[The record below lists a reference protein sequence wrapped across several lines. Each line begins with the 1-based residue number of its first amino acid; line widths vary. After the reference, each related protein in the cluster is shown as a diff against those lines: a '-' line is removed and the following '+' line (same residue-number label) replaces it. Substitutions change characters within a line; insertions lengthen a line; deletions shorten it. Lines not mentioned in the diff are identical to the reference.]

1 MATKRTTAT
10 RSRGVAGVSTHTAL
24 LVVTALL
31 CTIGVIMVWSAS
43 SVVAI
48 SLYGSSWSLIR
59 NELAFMVVGG
69 VALLAM
75 RKFGYENVGR
85 LASPIMWVA
94 FAGLAAVETVGVST
108 MGSARWIRLPMGF
121 TLQPSEIM
129 KFALVVYIS
138 HAVARGMSEGRAW
151 GEIAKWPA
159 GLTLLA
165 AGIVIMQPDMGTAT
179 VLVAIALG
187 IFTVAGLPKRTL
199 LATVGAIILAGLFAA
214 VAMPYRM
221 ARITSFLHRSAND
234 QAGGYQVT
242 QSLVGFGS
250 GGLTGAGLGNSKEKW
265 GLLPNPHTD
274 FIYSIIGEELGLI
287 GALFVLM
294 CFVALVAIGWRIA
307 MNARDRQ
314 GKLMA
319 TGITI
324 WIGTEAIINIAA
336 SIGLMPVTGIPLPF
350 ISFGGTALICTLAAI
365 GLLAD
370 IARREAQLRPGVR
383 RPRSSERGGAA
394 KPRKAQAKTQ
404 NKTRSKAPQKSRTA
418 RTGTAASARSS
429 SRPAARRPGAST
441 PRPAPRRSANGGR

>member
-1 MATKRTTAT
+1 MAAKRNAAA
-10 RSRGVAGVSTHTAL
+10 RSRGVAGFSTHTAL
-24 LVVTALL
+24 LAVTALL

-75 RKFGYENVGR
+75 RKIGYENVGR
-85 LASPIMWVA
+85 LATPIMWVA

-138 HAVARGMSEGRAW
+138 HVVARGMSEGRPW

-159 GLTLLA
+159 VLTLIA
-165 AGIVIMQPDMGTAT
+165 AGVVIMQPDMGTAT

-187 IFTVAGLPKRTL
+187 ILTVAGLPKRTL
-199 LATVGAIILAGLFAA
+199 LATVGGIILVGVFAA

-287 GALFVLM
+287 GALFVLA

-307 MNARDRQ
+307 MNAKDRQ

-350 ISFGGTALICTLAAI
+350 ISFGGTALICTLAAV
-365 GLLAD
+365 GLPRGARARPRRDPPLAGRQTAAGEPQQPARLRRD
-370 IARREAQLRPGVR
+370 RRGYRRARGARARR
-383 RPRSSERGGAA
+383 S
-394 KPRKAQAKTQ
+394 
-404 NKTRSKAPQKSRTA
+404 
-418 RTGTAASARSS
+418 
-429 SRPAARRPGAST
+429 
-441 PRPAPRRSANGGR
+441 